1 MLLAGLFYQVVV
13 IAFIDDALESLSCK
27 REGQDDHGTPR
38 RALGAGRA
46 NVGTPPGVPLFIG
59 LLDRSPIGVVF
70 IGCALRG
77 RVPIAALC
85 ISISIF
91 FRVRRAT
98 GNCPNDLI
106 YYAWFL
112 WCTISGILCEP
123 DGRYKHECCRGHCC
137 YELHG
142 KSPVVRIDGSGGR
155 ITPSRITPRL
165 PT

>member
-1 MLLAGLFYQVVV
+1 MQSENAHASARGRT
-13 IAFIDDALESLSCK
+13 ITETLS
-27 REGQDDHGTPR
+27 PR

-46 NVGTPPGVPLFIG
+46 NVWTPPGVPLFIG
-59 LLDRSPIGVVF
+59 LLDRSPIWVVF

-142 KSPVVRIDGSGGR
+142 KSPVVRMAGSGAGLLR
-155 ITPSRITPRL
+155 GFQHKRRL
-165 PT
+165 AYKVQ